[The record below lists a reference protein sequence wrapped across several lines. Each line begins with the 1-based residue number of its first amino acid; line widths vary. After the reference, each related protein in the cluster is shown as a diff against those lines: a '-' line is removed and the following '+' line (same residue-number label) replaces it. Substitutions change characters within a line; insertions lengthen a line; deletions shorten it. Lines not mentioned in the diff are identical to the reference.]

1 MVKKKKQKGQK
12 VFHKKKIQISVQIE
26 NKNHLQKNEIDVDIL
41 KVDQREFIENDKLI
55 LKTQQRFKSE
65 SQNAFIEEINKIA
78 LSSNDDKR
86 MQSTDTKETYAYK
99 INKY

>member
-1 MVKKKKQKGQK
+1 MVKKEKQKGQK

-26 NKNHLQKNEIDVDIL
+26 NKNHLEKNEIDVDIL

-65 SQNAFIEEINKIA
+65 SHNAFVEEINKIA

-86 MQSTDTKETYAYK
+86 IQSTDTTETYTYS